1 MDKLDF
7 LKNQVKQKEEDIT
20 LRGMF
25 KSMMSQLNQ
34 YAVDEES
41 GKLSSS
47 LLGDVVMTA
56 IPGVG
61 LAGTIGR
68 KPFRQLLPS
77 LTRKI
82 GGTQKAWKETFSRD
96 VLDEIDKNQGYFYN
110 SVRLFERGLPET
122 DVRYPLAKKAHDFYY
137 NVIKK

>member
-7 LKNQVKQKEEDIT
+7 LKNQVKQKEENIT

-47 LLGDVVMTA
+47 LLGDLA
-56 IPGVG
+56 ITSMPVVG

-68 KPFRQLLPS
+68 KSFRKLLPS
-77 LTRKI
+77 LTNKI
-82 GGTQKAWKETFSRD
+82 GGTQKAWKETFGRE
-96 VLDEIDKNQGYFYN
+96 VLDEFEKNQGFFFN
-110 SVRLFERGLPET
+110 NVRLFEKGLPET
-122 DVRYPLAKKAHDFYY
+122 DIRYPLAKKAHDFYY